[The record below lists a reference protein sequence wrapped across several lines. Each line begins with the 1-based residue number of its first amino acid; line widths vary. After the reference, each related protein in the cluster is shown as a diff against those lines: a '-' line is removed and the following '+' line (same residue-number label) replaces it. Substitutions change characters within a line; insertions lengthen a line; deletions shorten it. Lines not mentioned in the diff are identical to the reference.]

1 MFDWALFACL
11 VIVCI
16 PGILVTVSGALK
28 VMEGRIRE
36 SLPEGREPPPRAVLI
51 LASSIQSLVL
61 IAIAAAVGTL
71 LAPRVG
77 LGAPFF
83 EALASGQPLWPAAA
97 PMLVPS
103 LVVGIAGALLFVAA
117 YYWLFRPRL
126 DEPTVLA
133 MEGLRNGLGIWGRL
147 LYGGIAEEVLTRW
160 GLMTLLVWLG
170 SLLVPSASA
179 DGSAAPA
186 IVWIA
191 IVVSGI
197 LFGLGHAPGYLAAG
211 CRKTPAFFAMMLCL
225 NLWASLIFGWL
236 YWQHGLLAAM
246 LGHMLFH
253 LVWWPFDVR
262 FYQALA
268 EPAPVETRA

>member
-1 MFDWALFACL
+1 L
-11 VIVCI
+11 VVVTV
-16 PGILVTVSGALK
+16 PGILITVSGTLK
-28 VMEGRIRE
+28 TMEQRIRE
-36 SLPEGREPPPRAVLI
+36 SLPEGKEPPPRALLVLI
-51 LASSIQSLVL
+51 SSIQSLVL
-61 IAIAAAVGTL
+61 MTIAAATGTL

-83 EALASGQPLWPAAA
+83 KALVAGEPLWPALE

-103 LVVGIAGALLFVAA
+103 LAVGIAGALLFVAA
-117 YYWLFRPRL
+117 YYWFFRPRL
-126 DEPTVLA
+126 DRETVLA
-133 MEGLRNGLGIWGRL
+133 MEGLRNGLGIWGRV

-170 SLLVPSASA
+170 SLLVPSSSLM
-179 DGSAAPA
+179 GSAAPA
-186 IVWIA
+186 IIWIA
-191 IVVSGI
+191 IVISGI

-211 CRKTPAFFAMMLCL
+211 CRKSPMFFAAMLCL

-253 LVWWPFDVR
+253 LVWWPFDLR
-262 FYQALA
+262 YYK
-268 EPAPVETRA
+268 PGMVEATGA